1 MKKIVS
7 LIVCFALAL
16 CAFTACS
23 GGKEEEKTADGYAKQ
38 LYLYNWSEYMSQ
50 EVLDLFEQEYGI
62 KVVETTFESND
73 EMLAK
78 LMAGNNGMYD
88 IAVPSNF
95 YIQAMVE
102 NGLVEEIDWN
112 NVPNIENIDPDF
124 RKMEFDPDEKY
135 TVPYMGTVACWVA
148 NTDRLSSLGVKADSY
163 SDLTS
168 DKLKGEILMSDDTQG
183 NISQGLMACGF
194 DGTSQDYDQIQQ
206 AKEWLLN
213 LNSNV
218 KAYALPA
225 DVRDSM
231 IRNEAAVAYMYSGN
245 IVQAMEENDKIRLA
259 LNNEKISLSMDTFVI
274 LKGTKHKTEAEL
286 FLNFLLRP
294 EISAKLIEQ
303 FPYVCFNKAAV
314 DYLPENL
321 ANSPL
326 VVLTDDLKNRI
337 YMYNTFDGDGITY
350 GIEAM
355 TEVKTARG

>member
-95 YIQAMVE
+95 YIQAMIE

-124 RKMEFDPDEKY
+124 RNMEFDPTK
-135 TVPYMGTVACWVA
+135 
-148 NTDRLSSLGVKADSY
+148 NTPSLTWA
-163 SDLTS
+163 
-168 DKLKGEILMSDDTQG
+168 Q
-183 NISQGLMACGF
+183 
-194 DGTSQDYDQIQQ
+194 
-206 AKEWLLN
+206 
-213 LNSNV
+213 
-218 KAYALPA
+218 LPA
-225 DVRDSM
+225 GLQTPTD
-231 IRNEAAVAYMYSGN
+231 
-245 IVQAMEENDKIRLA
+245 
-259 LNNEKISLSMDTFVI
+259 
-274 LKGTKHKTEAEL
+274 
-286 FLNFLLRP
+286 FLLWG
-294 EISAKLIEQ
+294 
-303 FPYVCFNKAAV
+303 
-314 DYLPENL
+314 
-321 ANSPL
+321 
-326 VVLTDDLKNRI
+326 LKPTVTPI
-337 YMYNTFDGDGITY
+337 
-350 GIEAM
+350 
-355 TEVKTARG
+355 

>member
-95 YIQAMVE
+95 YIQAMIE

-124 RKMEFDPDEKY
+124 RNMGFDPDEKY

-163 SDLTS
+163 SDLTRVLWPAALTAHHRTMT
-168 DKLKGEILMSDDTQG
+168 KFKRPK
-183 NISQGLMACGF
+183 NGF
-194 DGTSQDYDQIQQ
+194 
-206 AKEWLLN
+206 
-213 LNSNV
+213 
-218 KAYALPA
+218 
-225 DVRDSM
+225 
-231 IRNEAAVAYMYSGN
+231 
-245 IVQAMEENDKIRLA
+245 
-259 LNNEKISLSMDTFVI
+259 
-274 LKGTKHKTEAEL
+274 
-286 FLNFLLRP
+286 
-294 EISAKLIEQ
+294 
-303 FPYVCFNKAAV
+303 
-314 DYLPENL
+314 
-321 ANSPL
+321 
-326 VVLTDDLKNRI
+326 
-337 YMYNTFDGDGITY
+337 
-350 GIEAM
+350 
-355 TEVKTARG
+355 